1 MLGQLEH
8 RIRSLF
14 RPRKLRGADIPH
26 DKVTADQATTY
37 MPLPDVVVLPMQQH
51 IGAKCQPQVAKGDH
65 VDVGTLVGHAEARTA
80 ADIFSSVSGT
90 VTEIRKIFYSNG
102 DTDVAV
108 VVEPDGAQALD
119 EGVKTPV
126 ITDYQS
132 LLDAMKRSGIVGL
145 GGAGFP
151 TDLKLDVDF
160 ANIDYWLVNAA
171 ECEPYISSDYRE
183 MMEHP
188 DTIMHGLTTC
198 LDLSGV
204 KRALLCIEED
214 KTEAIAFMRAHVE
227 KDPRVKVEVLP
238 ERYPQGAGH
247 VLVHNAT
254 GRHIPRG
261 GHVTDAGVVLFNVTT
276 MSMIGKFLQDGIPLT
291 KRRITVMGDAVAHP
305 QNVEVFIGTP
315 IRKIMEFC
323 GLAKDARKII
333 VGGPMMGYSQI
344 DWDYPIV
351 RQNNGLLVFSE
362 MGMDKP
368 RTTACIRC
376 GACINSCPM
385 KLYPRE
391 IQNAYR
397 RGDAAAL
404 DRLAADLCMKCGTC
418 SYVCPAKQPLTQ
430 ATRLA
435 CDQVKAARKAA
446 KRAAQ
451 RKGA

>member
-1 MLGQLEH
+1 MWPFG
-8 RIRSLF
+8 
-14 RPRKLRGADIPH
+14 PRKLRGADIPH
-26 DKVTADQATTY
+26 NKVTADQQTTC
-37 MPLPDVVVLPMQQH
+37 MSLPSTIVLPMQQH

-65 VDVGTLVGHAEARTA
+65 VDVGTLVGHAEARTS

-90 VTEIRKIFYSNG
+90 VVEIRNIFYSNG

-108 VVEPDGAQALD
+108 VIEPDGAQTLD
-119 EGVKTPV
+119 GSIGVPD
-126 ITDYQS
+126 ISDYQS
-132 LLDAMKRSGIVGL
+132 LIAAMKRSGIVGL

-160 ANIDYWLVNAA
+160 AHIDRWLVNAA

-183 MMEHP
+183 MMEHA

-204 KRALLCIEED
+204 PQASICIEED
-214 KTEAIAFMRAHVE
+214 KTEAISFMKKQAAS
-227 KDPRVKVEVLP
+227 DPRVEIAVLP

-247 VLVHNAT
+247 VLVHNVT
-254 GRHIPRG
+254 GRSIPRG

-276 MSMIGKFLQDGIPLT
+276 MSMIGKFLQDGVPLT

-305 QNVEVFIGTP
+305 QNVEVLVGTP
-315 IRKIMEFC
+315 IREVVEHC
-323 GLAKDARKII
+323 GLAKEVRKII
-333 VGGPMMGYSQI
+333 VGGPMMGYSQV

-362 MGMDKP
+362 MGMEKP

-376 GACINSCPM
+376 GACISSCPM
-385 KLYPRE
+385 RLYPRE
-391 IQNAYR
+391 IQNSYR
-397 RGDAAAL
+397 RGDAEAL
-404 DRLAADLCMKCGTC
+404 DKLAADLCMKCGTC

-446 KRAAQ
+446 RRAAQ
-451 RKGA
+451 KKGA